1 VPRRV
6 SLLATLAAL
15 VGAFSPAA
23 APQQQFRIA
32 GVVVDS
38 VSGAPIERAEVT
50 IALVGNLGD
59 ASATWSAP
67 NGQFLFA
74 GLPPGKYRLT
84 ASRVGYTQQGLDQH
98 EGFMTAIAVGP
109 KVDSEHIHFRL
120 FRESVIAG
128 TVLDEYG
135 EPVRSADMLLFR
147 RGFSGGAHTTDLAG
161 RTTADDLGAY
171 RFPHLAPGTY
181 FVVAYAKPWY
191 ATGSQLVD
199 RVKASDVTIRL
210 QPLRSTDVNN
220 NDDVA
225 AVDSDEVLPAPPP
238 LPNPRRDVVY
248 PLAFYSN
255 AGSLDSATP
264 LTVSPGATITADFS
278 LHPVSALHLLV
289 KAPVPL
295 AGDASRTTAPE
306 GDHVTINLPLTASLQ
321 LAGTELEQLPV
332 QPSPQMPGYFEVSNV
347 APGEI
352 LFRSAATGT
361 GGFSLQATLQQVT
374 SENRVDLSSSAAVS
388 VSGMIVPV
396 PRLSLEANGS
406 VGGGQAFLSMTSADG
421 RTTQMSQINAKGE
434 FSMAV
439 PAGKYIVALVPPA
452 FAHIA
457 SLQATGAEVSA
468 NSITLSPGTSVK
480 LNIRALQADATISGT
495 ALKNGRPCAGAMI
508 VLVPEDSTQSAALFH
523 RDQSDSDGTF
533 SMSPIIPGRYT
544 LLAIENGW
552 DLEWSKLSVLFP
564 YLAAGAPLEIKPGT
578 NVSINVRVQ

>member
-1 VPRRV
+1 MPRRA
-6 SLLATLAAL
+6 SLFATLAAL
-15 VGAFSPAA
+15 IGAFTPA

-38 VSGAPIERAEVT
+38 VSAAPIERVEVT
-50 IALVGNLGD
+50 IAPVGNLGD
-59 ASATWSAP
+59 ASTTWSAP
-67 NGQFLFA
+67 DGQFVFA

-84 ASRVGYTQQGLDQH
+84 ASRAGYTQQGLDQH

-109 KVDSEHIHFRL
+109 KLDSEHIHFRL

-135 EPVRSADMLLFR
+135 EPIRSADLFLFR

-161 RTTADDLGAY
+161 RATADDLGVY

-191 ATGSQLVD
+191 ATGSQLLD

-210 QPLRSTDVNN
+210 QPHRSTDVNN

-238 LPNPRRDVVY
+238 LPDPLRDVVY

-255 AGSLDSATP
+255 AASLDSATP
-264 LTVSPGATITADFS
+264 LTASPGATVTADFS
-278 LHPVSALHLLV
+278 LHPVPALYLLV
-289 KAPVPL
+289 KAQAPPRD
-295 AGDASRTTAPE
+295 DAPRNTETGVADFSANFTLR
-306 GDHVTINLPLTASLQ
+306 ASLQ

-332 QPSPQMPGYFEVSNV
+332 RPAPQMPGYFEVTNAV
-347 APGEI
+347 PGEI
-352 LFRSAATGT
+352 QFHSIARSER
-361 GGFSLQATLQQVT
+361 GFSFQSTLQQVT
-374 SENRVDLSSSAAVS
+374 SENRVDLSSSASVS
-388 VSGMIVPV
+388 VSGSIVPI
-396 PRLSLEANGS
+396 PRLSLDANGG
-406 VGGGQAFLSMTSADG
+406 VGGGQAFLSLVSADG
-421 RTTQMSQINAKGE
+421 RTTQVSLINAKGE
-434 FSMAV
+434 FSLAV
-439 PAGKYIVALVPPA
+439 PAGKYTVNFLPPA
-452 FAHIA
+452 FAHVA
-457 SLQATGAEVSA
+457 SMQATGAEVSA

-480 LNIRALQADATISGT
+480 LNIRALQADATVSGT
-495 ALKNGRPCAGAMI
+495 AIKNGHPCAGAMI
-508 VLVPEDSTQSAALFH
+508 VLVPEDSTQGAALFH

-533 SMSPIIPGRYT
+533 TLSPILPGRYT

-564 YLAAGAPLEIKPGT
+564 YLAAGVPLEVKPGASPSVT
-578 NVSINVRVQ
+578 IKVQ